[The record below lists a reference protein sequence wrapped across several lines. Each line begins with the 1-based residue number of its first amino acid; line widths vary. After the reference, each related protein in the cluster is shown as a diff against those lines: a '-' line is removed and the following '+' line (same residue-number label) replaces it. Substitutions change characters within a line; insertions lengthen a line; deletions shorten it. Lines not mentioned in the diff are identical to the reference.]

1 MGFGTEPRLNMLRY
15 IADWVLPITGPPL
28 HCGSVDVD
36 DGRVVGMGTLDAVP
50 PSDATVVELGATAVL
65 PALVNAH
72 THLELS
78 GLRGTV
84 PPAASMPAWV
94 ESLLARRAES
104 GPPDATAIRRAID
117 EARASGTG
125 LFGDVGNTL
134 AAVPVLV
141 IAGAAARVFREVL
154 AFPDVGAVAVVE
166 AAVAETRAV
175 ATTERVRVGLA
186 AHAPFSV
193 GRAGLAAL
201 DAAIRSSFK
210 GPRCIHLAES
220 RDELEFLLTG
230 RGAWRDLLER
240 VGRWVPGWV
249 PPACGP
255 VDYLDRVGWL
265 GPGLIAVHGVQ
276 LTDEELALL
285 VARGVTL
292 VTCPRSN
299 VWTGVGHPPIDRFLR
314 SGVRLALGTDSLASV
329 PDLNMFA
336 ELELMRRLAP
346 SVSARRLL
354 ACATIC
360 GAEALGFADELGQ
373 ITPGR
378 RAALIAVRVPQDVS
392 DVEEYLVGGIVPD
405 QVTWLEDRAPAGS

>member
-1 MGFGTEPRLNMLRY
+1 MLRY

-28 HCGSVDVD
+28 RRGRVDVD
-36 DGRVVGMGTLDAVP
+36 NGRVVGVGSLDAVTP
-50 PSDATVVELGATAVL
+50 AGAIVVELGATVVL

-78 GLRGTV
+78 GLRGRV
-84 PPAASMPAWV
+84 PPASAMPEWV
-94 ESLLARRAES
+94 GSLLARRAES
-104 GPPDATAIRRAID
+104 GPPDAPAIRRAID

-134 AAVPVLV
+134 AAVPILAT
-141 IAGAAARVFREVL
+141 AGVAARVFREVL
-154 AFPDVGAVAVVE
+154 AFPDTGAAAVVE
-166 AAVAETRAV
+166 AAVEETRAV
-175 ATTERVRVGLA
+175 TTTERVRVGLA

-193 GRAGLAAL
+193 GRVAFAAL
-201 DAAIRSSFK
+201 DAAIRASFD

-220 RDELEFLLTG
+220 PDELEFLRTG

-240 VGRWVPGWV
+240 VGHWVPGWV

-255 VDYLDRVGWL
+255 VEYLDRVGWL
-265 GPGLIAVHGVQ
+265 RPGLITVHGVQ
-276 LTDEELALL
+276 LTDAELALL
-285 VARGVTL
+285 VGRGVTL

-299 VWTGVGHPPIDRFLR
+299 VWTGVGHPPIDRFIR
-314 SGVRLALGTDSLASV
+314 SGVRLAVGTDSLASA
-329 PDLNMFA
+329 PDLNVFA

-354 ACATIC
+354 ACATIR
-360 GAEALGFADELGQ
+360 GAEALGFAGEFGQ
-373 ITPGR
+373 ITPGTI
-378 RAALIAVRVPQDVS
+378 AALITVCVPRGVS

-405 QVTWLEDRAPAGS
+405 QVTWLEDQEPGAEAAPYTDE

>member
-1 MGFGTEPRLNMLRY
+1 MIRY
-15 IADWVLPITGPPL
+15 VADWVLPIASPPL
-28 HCGSVDVD
+28 RTGSVDVD
-36 DGRVVGMGTLDAVP
+36 DGRVVGVGPLDAVTP
-50 PSDATVVELGATAVL
+50 AGATVVELGATAVL

-78 GLRGTV
+78 GLGGEV
-84 PPAASMPAWV
+84 PPAASLPEWV
-94 ESLLARRAES
+94 EALLARRAES

-125 LFGDVGNTL
+125 LFGDTGNTL
-134 AAVPVLV
+134 AAVPILAT
-141 IAGAAARVFREVL
+141 AGVAARVFREVV
-154 AFPDVGAVAVVE
+154 AFPDTGAAAVVD
-166 AAVAETRAV
+166 AAVEEIRTV
-175 ATTERVRVGLA
+175 ATTGRVRVGLA

-193 GRAGLAAL
+193 GRAAFAAL
-201 DAAIRSSFK
+201 DAAIRASFD
-210 GPRCIHLAES
+210 GPRSIHLAES
-220 RDELEFLLTG
+220 PDELEFLLTG

-265 GPGLIAVHGVQ
+265 RPGLIVVHGVQ
-276 LTDEELALL
+276 LTDAELALL
-285 VARGVTL
+285 VGRGVTL

-299 VWTGVGHPPIDRFLR
+299 VWTGVGPPPIDRFIR
-314 SGVRLALGTDSLASV
+314 SGVRLALGTDSLASA
-329 PDLNMFA
+329 PDLNLFA

-354 ACATIC
+354 ACATIR

-373 ITPGR
+373 IAPGR
-378 RAALIAVRVPQDVS
+378 RAALIAVRVPRDVS
-392 DVEEYLVGGIVPD
+392 DVEEYLVGGIAPD
-405 QVTWLEDRAPAGS
+405 QVTWLEDPESDTATR